1 MGKIIASFLLLVM
14 GSAFAQTCKLQWNT
28 KQNCL
33 DLNGLSGDRIVL
45 PSNVTR
51 LGQDGLTLCPIAS
64 EHSQIP
70 AVVFIMD
77 QSASMDSSFSGLPA
91 GDPEHWRG
99 DLVRNAIR
107 YLGEISQ
114 YSGWFSYIEF
124 AGDTV
129 QDLQPPHA
137 DCIAHVNDGAE
148 TLIAQDFLA
157 LSNTNVALWSDRENS
172 PAQNRC
178 NTGTNYFAAL
188 DKAKRYISTFDPGDV
203 NAEPSVIFVSD
214 GRPNKST
221 NSTFLPL
228 ADDYVVPGEFPPVH
242 GIFLGGSGSTD
253 GEVLAEISTRTS
265 GTYNMI
271 DPNDTAAM
279 NSVMN
284 NIIDLVSR
292 VSLPDSVVLVVN
304 GKRYPSSRVQLSTGN
319 FAITFPQ
326 DIPIQTG
333 DNEFVMTVMY
343 QDSTT
348 GTLRNHETRFT
359 LAVEGHPEDTGL
371 VVIDSSF
378 SAYCAIGNSLS
389 IGSYLDPY
397 LPSTANLP
405 KTPWIDSAKIN
416 GTAIR
421 LTAQGFS
428 GSTTT
433 IQAMSRVTGDTA
445 LLTLKG
451 SNHILQGSVARL
463 NTRTLDT
470 LDFLW
475 INPEDARDSIRGTI
489 LVYSLPSVQFSAD
502 TLFINQITSTV
513 KDVAAL
519 GTRALVT
526 YTWLDASFVE
536 DHSLNQ
542 MSQGVYQGTKDL
554 SDELSSQ
561 LFPRLVVTYT
571 DALYDQSY
579 RDTVELLFKAPTLPV
594 AWLLDVNGDG
604 QADQL
609 ELRFTA
615 GVPVEQQMPHFQMT
629 WGSHN
634 QDTVY
639 FDVDSLNPEFS
650 SEVVEITHQNQLD
663 LWVFSIDALPFGHT
677 HGSGLQGSGT
687 LLISG
692 ALEGRSFQQSVAVQD
707 KVGPVLMDIW
717 VDGEKPNVSYFIVS
731 EPVESATIDNWLYV
745 KHLNQLETRKQVE
758 SLLFDTSKGVYTMT
772 LTPKSDNLILGRD
785 SARLIPQKD
794 GGIRDRNG
802 NGAALLN
809 PLALVRGT
817 SPGSNQVMVAIRE
830 AMVKESK
837 FLSLPTETYSET
849 HFRTLL
855 LDPIRNQYV
864 LEENQQVMDPHFAK
878 TLPTLSV
885 SVQLPQISGYSST
898 GETLDPAQSLLA
910 WENVLECKA
919 LFYDMQGQFIT
930 QRTSKV
936 TLNEA
941 RFVNKEGNV
950 NLALAWEPD
959 PKIGLVSEEGR
970 AIGTGPILVKVF
982 ITLLSTARQDLLVY
996 DRNGTE
1002 DSRNSIVQGETLKHR
1017 KSFLAKFGYLR
1028 R

>member
-1 MGKIIASFLLLVM
+1 MGKIIASFLLIAM
-14 GSAFAQTCKLQWNT
+14 GSAFAQTCKLQWSSEQ
-28 KQNCL
+28 KCL
-33 DLNGLSGDRIVL
+33 DLTGLSGDRIVL

-107 YLGEISQ
+107 YLGERSQ
-114 YSGWFSYIEF
+114 HSGWFSYIEF

-129 QDLQPPHA
+129 QDLQPPHE

-148 TLIAQDFLA
+148 ALIAQDFLA
-157 LSNTNVALWSDRENS
+157 LSNTNVALWSDSENS

-203 NAEPSVIFVSD
+203 NAELSVIFVSD

-228 ADDYVVPGEFPPVH
+228 DEDYIVPGVFPPVH

-253 GEVLAEISTRTS
+253 GEVLADISTRTS

-319 FAITFPQ
+319 YSIAFPQ
-326 DIPIQTG
+326 DIPLQTG
-333 DNEFVMTVMY
+333 DNEFVMTVVY
-343 QDSTT
+343 QDSAT

-359 LAVEGHPEDTGL
+359 LAVEGNPVDTGH

-378 SAYCAIGNSLS
+378 SAYCAIGNSLT
-389 IGSYLDPY
+389 IGSYIDPT
-397 LPSTANLP
+397 LPSLANLQN
-405 KTPWIDSAKIN
+405 TPWIDSAKIN
-416 GTAIR
+416 GTSVR

-428 GSTTT
+428 GTTSS
-433 IQAMSRVTGDTA
+433 IQVQSRATGDTI

-451 SNHILQGSVARL
+451 ANHILQGNITGLSTNA
-463 NTRTLDT
+463 LDT

-475 INPEDARDSIRGTI
+475 INPEDSRDSIRGTI
-489 LVYSLPSVQFSAD
+489 LVYSLPSVRFSAD
-502 TLFINQITSTV
+502 TLFINQIASEV
-513 KDVAAL
+513 KDV
-519 GTRALVT
+519 GTHDSRVLVT
-526 YTWLDASFVE
+526 YTWLDVSYVQ
-536 DHSLNQ
+536 DHSLAQ
-542 MSQGVYQGTKDL
+542 IHPGHYQGSKDL

-561 LFPRLVVTYT
+561 LFPRMVVTYY
-571 DALYDQSY
+571 DALFDQPY
-579 RDTVELLFKAPTLPV
+579 RDTVELLFSTPQLPI

-609 ELRFTA
+609 ELRFTG
-615 GVPVEQQMPHFQMT
+615 GVPAEQKMPHFQMV
-629 WGSHN
+629 WGSNN
-634 QDTVY
+634 QDTLY
-639 FDVDSLNPEFS
+639 LDVDSLHPEFS
-650 SEVVEITHQNQLD
+650 SEVVEITHQSQLD
-663 LWVFSIDALPFGHT
+663 LWVFSLEALPFGHT
-677 HGSGLQGSGT
+677 HGSGLNGAGT

-731 EPVESATIDNWLYV
+731 EPVESATLENWLFV
-745 KHLNQLETRKQVE
+745 KHLSQTEVRKQVDH
-758 SLLFDTSKGVYTMT
+758 LQFDSSKGFYTLT
-772 LTPKSDNLILGRD
+772 LTPESDNLILGRD

-794 GGIRDRNG
+794 GGVRDLNG

-809 PLALVRGT
+809 PYVMVRGT

-830 AMVKESK
+830 AIVKENK
-837 FLSLPTETYSET
+837 GISLPSESYSET
-849 HFRTLL
+849 LFRTLL
-855 LDPIRNQYV
+855 LDPVNNQYV
-864 LEENQQVMDPHFAK
+864 LQENQQVMDPHFSQ
-878 TLPTLSV
+878 TLPTLAV

-898 GETLDPAQSLLA
+898 GEALDPTQSLLA
-910 WENVLECKA
+910 WENVLESKA
-919 LFYDMQGQFIT
+919 IFYDMQGQYIA
-930 QRTSKV
+930 QRTSKI
-936 TLNEA
+936 TLDDS
-941 RFVNKEGNV
+941 RYVNKEGNV

-959 PKIGLVSEEGR
+959 PQFGLTSETGR
-970 AIGTGPILVKVF
+970 AIGTGPILVRVF
-982 ITLLSTARQDLLVY
+982 VTLLSTARQNLLVY